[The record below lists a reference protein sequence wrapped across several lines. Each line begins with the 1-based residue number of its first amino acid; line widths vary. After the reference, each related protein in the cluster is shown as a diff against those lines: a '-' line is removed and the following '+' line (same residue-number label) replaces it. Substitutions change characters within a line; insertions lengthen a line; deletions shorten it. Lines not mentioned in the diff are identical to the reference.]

1 MFGNKM
7 KKENEELH
15 EALARLTR
23 EVADL
28 KEANRVLTSAVERN
42 RTELA
47 EKENRISEAEGKAA
61 RFLMELERERA
72 LNGELQ
78 AKLKDADDFE
88 REAAEI
94 NERLHRIARERSNYL
109 ARISHLEQTI
119 AELRHK
125 VGEPESARISLQFG
139 DIEEETEIR
148 TDSPKKRRSYGEPFR
163 PPDPSK
169 GSDRSW
175 LRDLPAF

>member
-7 KKENEELH
+7 KKENEELQN
-15 EALARLTR
+15 ALARITQ

-42 RTELA
+42 RSELA
-47 EKENRISEAEGKAA
+47 EKESRIAEAEGKAG
-61 RFLMELERERA
+61 RLLMELERERV

-94 NERLHRIARERSNYL
+94 NERLNRIARERSNYL
-109 ARISHLEQTI
+109 ARISHLERTV
-119 AELRHK
+119 AELRQK
-125 VGEPESARISLQFG
+125 SGEPESARISLQFG
-139 DIEEETEIR
+139 DIEDEPEIR

-169 GSDRSW
+169 GSDRNW
-175 LRDLPAF
+175 LCDLPSF